1 MNRLFLRLCI
11 VNLVL
16 LLAYSI
22 SNYLE
27 LSKLLDLPLVAAV
40 KWSPVNIQ
48 IWFGHTVPVIIDGFF
63 WEINWSFAIML
74 VIIIFNLGME
84 WRVLGE
90 KIKL

>member
-1 MNRLFLRLCI
+1 
-11 VNLVL
+11 L

-27 LSKLLDLPLVAAV
+27 WSKLFDLPLVAAV

-48 IWFGHTVPVIIDGFF
+48 IWFGGTVPVIIDGLF

-90 KIKL
+90 KTKL

>member
-27 LSKLLDLPLVAAV
+27 WSKLLDLPLVAAV

-48 IWFGHTVPVIIDGFF
+48 IWFGGTVPVIIDGLF

-74 VIIIFNLGME
+74 VIMIFNLGME

-90 KIKL
+90 KIKF

>member
-1 MNRLFLRLCI
+1 
-11 VNLVL
+11 L

-27 LSKLLDLPLVAAV
+27 WSKLLDLPLVAAV

-48 IWFGHTVPVIIDGFF
+48 IWFGGTVPVIIDGLF